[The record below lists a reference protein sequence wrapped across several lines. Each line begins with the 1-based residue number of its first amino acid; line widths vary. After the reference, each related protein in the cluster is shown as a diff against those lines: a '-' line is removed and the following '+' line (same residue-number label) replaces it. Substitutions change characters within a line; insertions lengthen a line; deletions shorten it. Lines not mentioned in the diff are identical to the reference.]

1 MNFRF
6 TSQAARRAAIE
17 TAQDLISL
25 LAIIGAALTVAFYT
39 GAL

>member
-1 MNFRF
+1 MNLRF
-6 TSQAARRAAIE
+6 TRSAARKAAIE

-25 LAIIGAALTVAFYT
+25 LAIIGAALVLAFYT